1 MVLAQRKA
9 PPRFGW
15 TAVGAGVGWAAA
27 GGAVAAAPEPALGAG
42 VGEAGGAPQAP
53 AATSTPA
60 PANVRSARRRPSRRR
75 CQASQYGAPI
85 LAVLL
90 PRYPTARSRILRFS
104 DPKHTTGVKTRQRKR
119 PASRTSHLIAARFT
133 RVPLTKPA
141 RRREFDRDWLS

>member
-60 PANVRSARRRPSRRR
+60 PANVRSARRRPSRRW
-75 CQASQYGAPI
+75 CHASQYEVPI
-85 LAVLL
+85 VAILL
-90 PRYPTARSRILRFS
+90 PPSPPDPPCVRQGPG
-104 DPKHTTGVKTRQRKR
+104 PKHTTGAKTRQRKR
-119 PASRTSHLIAARFT
+119 P
-133 RVPLTKPA
+133 
-141 RRREFDRDWLS
+141 